1 MRTVSR
7 EMLDPTADAG
17 CAGCV
22 SLGPTEARLWIVK
35 GTQCATGQDQDFSL
49 ADVLEAGLHE
59 KITGLNERER
69 EVVIADSIG
78 DTLAQIADMNQ
89 LVHEDANE
97 KLDW

>member
-1 MRTVSR
+1 M
-7 EMLDPTADAG
+7 
-17 CAGCV
+17 

-69 EVVIADSIG
+69 EVVIADCIG